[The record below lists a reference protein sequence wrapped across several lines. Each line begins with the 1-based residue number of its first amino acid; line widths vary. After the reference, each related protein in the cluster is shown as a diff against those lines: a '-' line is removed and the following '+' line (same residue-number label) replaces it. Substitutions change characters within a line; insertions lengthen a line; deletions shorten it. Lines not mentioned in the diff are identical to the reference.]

1 MFCLWLSHRY
11 RGRATFASLAIKQA
25 KGRYGFSILIELRK
39 LGKSYPY
46 QYRFPLGQRVR
57 REMVFANCRVLSR
70 HSTVDGVDDEFAI
83 YGEVYLI
90 PVTFIC

>member
-25 KGRYGFSILIELRK
+25 KGRYGFPILIELRK
-39 LGKSYPY
+39 LGKSHPY
-46 QYRFPLGQRVR
+46 QYCFPLGQRVR
-57 REMVFANCRVLSR
+57 REMVFANRRVFPR
-70 HSTVDGVDDEFAI
+70 HSAVDGVDDELTI